1 MSKQMLVALMLTL
14 AFSMLYITDCCVDA
28 KESSEET
35 PIITEIPHIEEL
47 NEKVVPTGDGR
58 LVVLNSESEI
68 EHGRV
73 EVIEVKRKPTPRLI
87 EVKATEIEEEATE
100 ETTEEEQPSMT
111 YLGEYTLTAY
121 IATGNPCADGVYPE
135 VGYTVACND
144 PALFHHWIHIVGYG
158 DRYVHDTGGMPNG
171 KILDLFVGSYD
182 EAINIGCQNVEVYI
196 YE

>member
-1 MSKQMLVALMLTL
+1 MSKSMVISL
-14 AFSMLYITDCCVDA
+14 AATVIFAVVYITDCCVDA

-68 EHGRV
+68 EHGKV

-111 YLGEYTLTAY
+111 YLGVYELTAY
-121 IATGNPCADGVYPE
+121 EWTGSPCANGNYPTLNYTIASNTIPMGSRVYIE
-135 VGYTVACND
+135 G
-144 PALFHHWIHIVGYG
+144 LG
-158 DRYVHDTGGMPNG
+158 DYVVEDRGGMAG
-171 KILDLFVGSYD
+171 
-182 EAINIGCQNVEVYI
+182 NVIDVYMGDYWTCIQFGRQTANVYI
-196 YE
+196 YD

>member
-1 MSKQMLVALMLTL
+1 MK
-14 AFSMLYITDCCVDA
+14 
-28 KESSEET
+28 
-35 PIITEIPHIEEL
+35 
-47 NEKVVPTGDGR
+47 
-58 LVVLNSESEI
+58 
-68 EHGRV
+68 
-73 EVIEVKRKPTPRLI
+73 
-87 EVKATEIEEEATE
+87 EVKAEETTDE

>member
-1 MSKQMLVALMLTL
+1 MSKSMIVSL
-14 AFSMLYITDCCVDA
+14 AATMIFAVVYITDCCVDA
-28 KESSEET
+28 KENQKYDVVIIPET
-35 PIITEIPHIEEL
+35 PMIDGVPNELDEIMAMPMDL
-47 NEKVVPTGDGR
+47 K
-58 LVVLNSESEI
+58 
-68 EHGRV
+68 
-73 EVIEVKRKPTPRLI
+73 
-87 EVKATEIEEEATE
+87 EVKAEETTEE

-121 IATGNPCADGVYPE
+121 IATGSPCADGVYPE

-182 EAINIGCQNVEVYI
+182 EAINVGRRNVEVYV

>member
-1 MSKQMLVALMLTL
+1 MSKSMIIALMLTL
-14 AFSMLYITDCCVDA
+14 AFAVIYITSCVVHAQEEEYEILYPETSMVDGVPYQIFNEVQAREIKFVTVDA
-28 KESSEET
+28 E
-35 PIITEIPHIEEL
+35 
-47 NEKVVPTGDGR
+47 
-58 LVVLNSESEI
+58 VL
-68 EHGRV
+68 
-73 EVIEVKRKPTPRLI
+73 
-87 EVKATEIEEEATE
+87 EEEDTE
-100 ETTEEEQPSMT
+100 ETTEEEQPSMA

-121 IATGNPCADGVYPE
+121 IATGNHCADGVYPE

>member
-1 MSKQMLVALMLTL
+1 MSKSMIVSL
-14 AFSMLYITDCCVDA
+14 AATMIFAVVYITDCCVDA
-28 KESSEET
+28 KEKQKYDVVIIPET
-35 PIITEIPHIEEL
+35 PMIDGVPNELDEIMAMPMDL
-47 NEKVVPTGDGR
+47 K
-58 LVVLNSESEI
+58 
-68 EHGRV
+68 
-73 EVIEVKRKPTPRLI
+73 
-87 EVKATEIEEEATE
+87 EVKAEETTEE

-121 IATGNPCADGVYPE
+121 IATGSPCADGVYPE

-182 EAINIGCQNVEVYI
+182 EAINVGRRNVEVYV